1 MKKENVF
8 KWRHYQPDIILLTV
22 RWYLLYNLSYRDLVE
37 MLEEQGLF
45 ISHTMIMSWVHQYGP
60 ELDKR
65 IRRHLKQTN
74 DSWRVDET
82 YIKVKG
88 RWMYLYRAVDSK
100 GNTINFCLG
109 KTRDQKTA
117 KRFFKKALRSFYVS
131 QPRVMTVDKNP
142 MTVDKN
148 PMTVDKNPAYP
159 IAIEQLKK
167 EKSIPDGMQLRQQK
181 YLNNIVEQD
190 HRFIKKRI
198 RSMLGFKCFD
208 TATSILSGVE
218 AMHMIKKEQIDLRDQ
233 SVQKQKKFIHQLFG
247 LVA

>member
-1 MKKENVF
+1 MEKENVF

-22 RWYLLYNLSYRDLVE
+22 RWYLRYNLSFRDLVE
-37 MLEEQGLF
+37 MLEERSLS
-45 ISHTMIMSWVHQYGP
+45 ISHTTIIRWVHQYGP

-88 RWMYLYRAVDSK
+88 QWMYLYRAVDSK
-100 GNTINFCLG
+100 GNTIDFCLG

-117 KRFFKKALRSFYVS
+117 KRFFKKALRSFHVS

-142 MTVDKN
+142 
-148 PMTVDKNPAYP
+148 AYP
-159 IAIEQLKK
+159 IVIEQLKK

-233 SVQKQKKFIHQLFG
+233 SVQNQKKFIHQLFG